1 MAYDINGINSMQQ
14 EILHEIALSKIEGVG
29 GVVFKHLL
37 NAFGSAEEVLKASSQ
52 KILKVPNVGKSIVE
66 GMKRASEA
74 YIEAEQVLKDC
85 EKLGIRIV
93 SFKNADYPP
102 RLRNLFDAPAILYF
116 KGKGN
121 LDYSRSLAIV
131 GTREATEYGKKSTEE
146 IVSQL
151 EQYNVQIVSGLAYG
165 IDVAAH
171 KSALK
176 HGLSTVG
183 VLANSLDD
191 VYPKSHQKV
200 AREMEETGLL
210 ISEQPLYT
218 RTMPQF
224 FVARNRIIAGLADAV
239 IVVESGKKGGSMVT
253 AEYANNYNREVFAIP
268 GGIFQKHSE
277 GPNFLISNNKAQI
290 FTNVEDFV
298 SWMKWDEEQGSF
310 SEKKQKTEIDLAH
323 FSQEESAVLS
333 KLLHNGDMLIDEISW
348 QTGISLNKLAS
359 ILLNLEFQDLVKQS
373 PGKKFGIK

>member
-1 MAYDINGINSMQQ
+1 MQH

-37 NAFGSAEEVLKASSQ
+37 NAFGSAEEVLKAGTQ
-52 KILKVPNVGKSIVE
+52 KVMKVPNVGKSIVE
-66 GMKRASEA
+66 GLKKADEA
-74 YIEAEQVLKDC
+74 LIEAESVIKQC
-85 EKLGIRIV
+85 EKLGVKIV
-93 SFKNADYPP
+93 SFKNPDYPP
-102 RLRNLFDAPAILYF
+102 RLKNLFDAPAILYF

-121 LDYSRSLAIV
+121 LDYARSLAIV
-131 GTREATEYGKKSTEE
+131 GTRDSTEYGKKSTEE

-151 EQYNVQIVSGLAYG
+151 KEYNVQIVSGLAYG

-171 KSALK
+171 KAALK
-176 HGLSTVG
+176 NGLSTVG

-191 VYPKSHQKV
+191 VYPKSHLKV
-200 AREMEETGLL
+200 AKEMEESGLL
-210 ISEQPLYT
+210 ISEQPLNT

-239 IVVESGKKGGSMVT
+239 IVVESGRKGGSMVT

-277 GPNFLISNNKAQI
+277 GPNYLVSNNKAQI

-298 SWMKWDEEQGSF
+298 SWMKWDEDLSSF
-310 SEKKQKTEIDLAH
+310 SGKNLKTEIDLSH

-333 KLLHNGDMLIDEISW
+333 KLMHNGDMLIDEICW

-373 PGKKFGIK
+373 PGKKFGLK